1 MALTVACLNET
12 LHLLTPW
19 WVKWGLFYAEDIL
32 SKCEIQ
38 LVSFE
43 YEYVNLVAAVI
54 VWFSLQQLN
63 AEYSKQASIW
73 KFTGRAR
80 GGDRLIMSSRQTRY
94 YTTHR
99 QILFRSEGKV
109 WRKCKWRNLKHSAWC
124 NIEVEELLDKIII
137 GREGNTHTNIYTESL
152 S

>member
-1 MALTVACLNET
+1 MDIDVTFMYNCTTVETRIKELWLLDHHGWLTMNPIVVASFCQKVTKLPLPCLNET

-19 WVKWGLFYAEDIL
+19 WGKWGLFYAEDIL

-54 VWFSLQQLN
+54 VRFSLQQLN

-73 KFTGRAR
+73 KFTGRPR
-80 GGDRLIMSSRQTRY
+80 GGDRLITVRGETRY
-94 YTTHR
+94 YYKHR
-99 QILFRSEGKV
+99 QLLFRS
-109 WRKCKWRNLKHSAWC
+109 
-124 NIEVEELLDKIII
+124 
-137 GREGNTHTNIYTESL
+137 
-152 S
+152 

>member
-1 MALTVACLNET
+1 M
-12 LHLLTPW
+12 TPW
-19 WVKWGLFYAEDIL
+19 WGKWGLFNAEDIL

-43 YEYVNLVAAVI
+43 YKYVNLVAAVI

-80 GGDRLIMSSRQTRY
+80 GGWSPDHEQR
-94 YTTHR
+94 
-99 QILFRSEGKV
+99 
-109 WRKCKWRNLKHSAWC
+109 A
-124 NIEVEELLDKIII
+124 DKILQYTQTDII
-137 GREGNTHTNIYTESL
+137 
-152 S
+152 